1 MKRIAIGVIAL
12 ALLGANPTTKP
23 ATTKPAATKPVTDL
37 YTMPD
42 EAFAKLPRAN
52 ASIDFAKVDAEM
64 LSVVV
69 LRETNKQRVANK
81 LAKLTHLPKLDDAAK
96 LHAVAMN
103 QGKFFAHENPN
114 DPTLREPIDR
124 VKRVGLDPKLVAE
137 NIATQFGIQYE
148 SGKSAYVLDN
158 GMVSDQPNGRPIP
171 PHTYASFGKVLVE
184 QWMNSPP
191 HRHAILLPEAKYMG
205 SWCEPA
211 TAPTEEQKQKQENE
225 QDADDP
231 AFHKFYCVQVFFTPM
246 RDSGAS
252 PRTSK

>member
-1 MKRIAIGVIAL
+1 MCRTL
-12 ALLGANPTTKP
+12 ASCLVLGLLLGAAPTTKP
-23 ATTKPAATKPVTDL
+23 GTRPASKPADDL
-37 YTMPD
+37 FTMSD
-42 EAFAKLPRAN
+42 DAFAKQPRVN
-52 ASIDFAKVDAEM
+52 APIDFANVDHEV
-64 LSVVV
+64 LSAVV

-81 LAKLTHLPKLDDAAK
+81 LAKLLHLPKLDDAAK

-103 QGKFFAHENPN
+103 RDKFFAHENPN
-114 DPTLREPIDR
+114 DASLREPIDR

-137 NIATQFGIQYE
+137 NLATQFGIRYE
-148 SGKSAYVLDN
+148 SGKPAFVLDN

-191 HRHAILLPEAKYMG
+191 HRHDILLPDAKYMG
-205 SWCEPA
+205 SWCERA
-211 TAPTEEQKQKQENE
+211 TAPTDEQKQKQENE

-246 RDSGAS
+246 REK
-252 PRTSK
+252 R